1 MERRLPIALILCA
14 VVLFIFQMNQPPPV
28 APDRGPGETA
38 VDADG
43 GTDGEGSSTEVPAVD
58 LPPDRLAASIEE
70 TIELEFGAEGT
81 EGWYRATFSNRGAR
95 LVQLDIGNYL
105 NSEESPLGEG
115 TWVRLL
121 QPVLG
126 EGGATGS
133 LLLFAQPTAA
143 ELFPEA
149 LDQVLWEMEVER
161 SAPDQPATGV
171 LFRYSPGGGWTLTK
185 AVRPVPGTY
194 DLAVE
199 IGLARTADS
208 VGFVGAVPF
217 TFTPAACIGIEF
229 PDSFYQQ
236 PSAVAVGGIEG
247 DFEAETERADPSASR
262 LAGGLAVDLP
272 VQVFGA
278 HNKYFATVL
287 RPADDAARSALAQTT
302 FVRVADTQLVADGL
316 RRPGQAYDYVTAQAT
331 LAVPVP
337 EPGAS
342 RVLSYR
348 LYAGPKDE
356 GHFVDA
362 SPAHEAVLKEDLS
375 FFSGIGRFLTNV
387 LRTLES
393 FCGNWG
399 VAIILLTLLIRIVL
413 FPLNRRAQTA
423 MARYAAKMKRVQPRL
438 DELKKKFEK
447 DPQKLRQ
454 EQARIMQEEGAFPPL
469 GGCLPIFLQLPIFF
483 GLFSALR
490 TSFDLRQA
498 PFAGYI
504 TDLSR
509 PDQLFELGLE
519 VPLLGWTHFNL
530 LPILMVILWIGQ
542 QKTMPKPTDENAQ
555 RMQRIMMLMPV
566 VMGFFLY
573 NYAAGLSLYMMTQSF
588 FGIIE
593 QVGIKKIW
601 PVDDT
606 EQPKSE
612 KKSGCA
618 PLAARMQELAEE
630 QQRRQAELRKQQ
642 GGSKGGGQGN
652 KRKKKR

>member
-1 MERRLPIALILCA
+1 VERRLPLALILCA
-14 VVLFIFQMNQPPPV
+14 LVLFVFQAMQPPPTSPIRDADDPTV
-28 APDRGPGETA
+28 QVDAGEGADGATDEPEVEQAPDRVA
-38 VDADG
+38 AD
-43 GTDGEGSSTEVPAVD
+43 S
-58 LPPDRLAASIEE
+58 EE
-70 TIELEFGAEGT
+70 RIELEFGSEGT

-95 LVQLDIGNYL
+95 LVQLDIGNYR
-105 NSEESPLGEG
+105 NSEESPLGKG
-115 TWVRLL
+115 SWVRLL
-121 QPVLG
+121 QPVPG
-126 EGGATGS
+126 RGGVSGS
-133 LLLFAQPTAA
+133 LLLFAQPTATD
-143 ELFPEA
+143 LFPEP
-149 LDQVLWEMEVER
+149 LDQVLWQMEVER
-161 SAPDQPATGV
+161 SGPDQPATGV

-185 AVRPVPGTY
+185 AVRPIPGTY

-199 IGLARTADS
+199 IGLERTADS
-208 VGFVGAVPF
+208 IGFAGAVPF
-217 TFTPAACIGIEF
+217 TLSPAACIGIEF

-236 PSAVAVGGIEG
+236 PSAVAVGGVEG
-247 DFEAETERADPSASR
+247 DFDANTERAEPRASKFV
-262 LAGGLAVDLP
+262 GGLAVDLP
-272 VQVFGA
+272 IQAFGA
-278 HNKYFATVL
+278 HNKYFAAIL
-287 RPADDAARSALAQTT
+287 RPADDAARAALAQTT
-302 FVRVADTQLVADGL
+302 FARIADTQLVADGE
-316 RRPGQAYDYVTAQAT
+316 RREGQAWDYIAAQAT
-331 LAVPVP
+331 LSMPVP
-337 EPGAS
+337 DPGAAQ
-342 RVLSYR
+342 VLSYR

-375 FFSGIGRFLTNV
+375 FFSGIGRFLTTV

-393 FCGNWG
+393 VSGNWG

-438 DELKKKFEK
+438 DELKKKYEK

-498 PFAGYI
+498 PFFGYI
-504 TDLSR
+504 DDLSR
-509 PDQLFELGLE
+509 PDQLIEFSSAI
-519 VPLLGWTHFNL
+519 PLIGWTHFNL

-555 RMQRIMMLMPV
+555 RMQRIMMLMPI
-566 VMGFFLY
+566 VMGVFLY

-588 FGIIE
+588 FGIVE
-593 QVGIKKIW
+593 QLGIKKIW

-606 EQPKSE
+606 EPPKKE

-630 QQRRQAELRKQQ
+630 QQRRQAELKKQQ
-642 GGSKGGGQGN
+642 GGSGSKGSAN